1 MRTHLT
7 INNNFKLFI
16 KDNKVSRLIVELDYD
31 ITPLVRPDAKIG
43 SRRFFG
49 IESLKVV

>member
-1 MRTHLT
+1 MQLFYFKKT
-7 INNNFKLFI
+7 II
-16 KDNKVSRLIVELDYD
+16 IRLIVELDYD
-31 ITPLVRPDAKIG
+31 IIPLVRSNVKIG